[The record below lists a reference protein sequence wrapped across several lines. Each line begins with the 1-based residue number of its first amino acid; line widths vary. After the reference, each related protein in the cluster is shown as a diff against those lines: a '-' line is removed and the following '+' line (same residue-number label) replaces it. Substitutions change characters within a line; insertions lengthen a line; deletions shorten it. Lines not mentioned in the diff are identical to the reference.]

1 MSETISNNLPT
12 NSRDGLKKIAI
23 FGVFFFAAVG
33 VAHLYKLFWVD
44 PISPDAKILVVARD
58 FLNFWM
64 YGRAALTPDPSR
76 FYDFDLYNRELSLV
90 FGLEDMGVAWS
101 YPPSIMLVAAPF
113 GELNYVYAL
122 TCWTLLGIAIFI
134 AVLKQHVTDWRLLIP
149 LVFSPAAALCL
160 MGGQTSFMTTAILIG
175 VFTSLDRK
183 PLLAGFLIGLLT
195 LKPQIGIFFPVLLA
209 ASGRW
214 RVFFAATI
222 TALAITGITTA
233 LFGTQ
238 VWLDYIV
245 KGLPVQNL
253 VLLDPNMLNAPYMPT
268 IFMNMRTA
276 GASYEFA
283 MAVQAGFSA
292 VALGVVFWAY
302 RFHKNANPLF
312 LAALFLA
319 CSVFGSPYLLTY
331 DLLPLTVAVVLL
343 LASGKLDLLGQRLAL
358 VVYWL
363 PALQMAFGFL
373 RLPGAA
379 LVTVAFAAYVV
390 MQLRHRTDRAF
401 AAGAPSAA

>member
-1 MSETISNNLPT
+1 MSDAILSNLSM
-12 NSRDGLKKIAI
+12 NSRDALKKIAI

-33 VAHLYKLFWVD
+33 IGHLYKISWVD
-44 PISPDAKILVVARD
+44 PISPDATILIVGRD

-64 YGRAALTPDPSR
+64 YGRAALTPDPGR

-90 FGLEDMGVAWS
+90 FGLEDMGVNWS

-134 AVLKQHVTDWRLLIP
+134 AALKQHVTDWRLLIP
-149 LVFSPAAALCL
+149 LVFSPAAVFCL
-160 MGGQTSFMTTAILIG
+160 MAGQTSFVTTAILIG
-175 VFTSLDRK
+175 VFTCLDRK

-195 LKPQIGIFFPVLLA
+195 LKPQIGLFFPVMLA

-214 RVFFAATI
+214 RVFFVATI
-222 TALAITGITTA
+222 TALAIAGITAA

-238 VWLDYIV
+238 VWVDYIV
-245 KGLPVQNL
+245 KGLPVQNW
-253 VLLDPNMLNAPYMPT
+253 VLLDPKMLGAPYMPT

-276 GASYEFA
+276 GASYELA
-283 MAVQAGFSA
+283 MTVQACFSV

-319 CSVFGSPYLLTY
+319 CSVFGSPYLLAY
-331 DLLPLTVAVVLL
+331 DLLPLTVAVVFL

-358 VVYWL
+358 LVYWL

-379 LVTVAFAAYVV
+379 LVIVAFAAYAA
-390 MQLRHRTDRAF
+390 MHLRYRAF
-401 AAGAPSAA
+401 ATGAPSVA